1 MPRTVVDLGQAG
13 TQTNGALMA
22 VQQTL
27 RVLATGADAGR
38 AAATVL
44 QSCVST
50 IGGTDGIVLRATDGP
65 PDVLAVSGD
74 PSQALRAA
82 ATAALSE
89 ARPIRR
95 PDGSA
100 RSILAV
106 PVRAGGRTLAAI
118 AVTGDLRALD
128 ASGMSVMADALA
140 VALAASPAPSPLAG
154 ELLEAVGRTSTQ
166 TEPHAALDTV
176 LSTAALL
183 FGASAG
189 CTMEVNGADD
199 GRGGA
204 HVRITA
210 IHGFD
215 RARLIAACED
225 AEFRSF
231 LLSTAPVAVRG
242 TSHVARLIDHGQ
254 SVVSLPLGNGTAT
267 GRLLLLVPRFPDDDR
282 LRLLG
287 AFARAVGGVLQAPEL
302 RRQARSSN
310 QVLAAAA
317 GAVPTPV
324 IVAGADGRL
333 IVMNAAAADLFGL
346 SHLELGQPVSG
357 RLGHEVL
364 ERLLMTGEVV
374 PADIAVVDPQ
384 GRERVFHV
392 TYSNVSDGGRVAA
405 RVVVLDDVTS
415 RNEIERI
422 KGDLVAVIGHELRT
436 PITIVKGSVR
446 TLHKRGA
453 AMDEVTRDFT
463 LDAMGRNLD
472 RLERLIEDL
481 LFVASVNDGP
491 TSVRR
496 EPTDILELLAPVAG
510 ERVRLE
516 CQTKGPV
523 MVEIDGVKI
532 LHAVHHL
539 VDNALKHSDDDVIV
553 EVHVLP
559 DDVEIAVIDHGVG
572 IFSGDIPTLFRRF
585 RQLDGTS
592 TRATGGT
599 GLGLYVARRIV
610 EAHEG
615 RIWCQSRLGQGSR
628 FAFTLPLP

>member
-1 MPRTVVDLGQAG
+1 MPRTVVDLGQTG
-13 TQTNGALMA
+13 TRTPNALTA

-38 AAATVL
+38 AATTVL
-44 QSCVST
+44 QACLVGSSAA
-50 IGGTDGIVLRATDGP
+50 DGVVLRATDGA
-65 PDVLAVSGD
+65 PDVLAVTGE
-74 PSQALRAA
+74 PTHALRAA

-95 PDGSA
+95 ADGSA
-100 RSILAV
+100 RTILAV

-118 AVTGDLRALD
+118 GVSGELRTLD
-128 ASGMSVMADALA
+128 AGGLAVLADALA
-140 VALAASPAPSPLAG
+140 VALAASPTPSPLAG
-154 ELLEAVGRTSTQ
+154 ELLEAVARTSTQ
-166 TEPHAALDTV
+166 NDPHLALDTV
-176 LSTAALL
+176 LATAGPM
-183 FGASAG
+183 FGATAG
-189 CTMEVNGADD
+189 CTIEIAGDDAAGA
-199 GRGGA
+199 RLR
-204 HVRITA
+204 VTA
-210 IHGFD
+210 LLGFD

-225 AEFRSF
+225 TEFRSF
-231 LLSTAPVAVRG
+231 LLLNTPGAVRG
-242 TSHVARLIDHGQ
+242 TSHAARLVDHGQ
-254 SVVSLPLGNGTAT
+254 SLVSLPLANGAST
-267 GRLLLLVPRFPDDDR
+267 GRLVLLLPRYPDDDR

-287 AFARAVGGVLQAPEL
+287 SFARAVGGVLQAPEL
-302 RRQARSSN
+302 RRQARAST
-310 QVLAAAA
+310 QVLASAA
-317 GAVPTPV
+317 GAMPTPV
-324 IVAGADGRL
+324 LVAGPDGRIL
-333 IVMNAAAADLFGL
+333 VMNPAAADLFGL
-346 SHLELGQPVSG
+346 SHLEIGQPVHG
-357 RLGHEVL
+357 RLGNDVI
-364 ERLLMTGEVV
+364 ERLLTIGDEV
-374 PADIAVVDPQ
+374 PADVAIVDAH
-384 GRERVFHV
+384 GSERVFHV
-392 TYSNVSDGGRVAA
+392 GYAHIPDGGRTTA
-405 RVVVLDDVTS
+405 RVIVLDDVTS

-491 TSVRR
+491 TAVRR
-496 EPTDILELLAPVAG
+496 DQTDLVELLTPVAG

-516 CQTKGPV
+516 CQAKEPV
-523 MVEIDGVKI
+523 MLDIDGAKI

-539 VDNALKHSDDDVIV
+539 VDNALKHSNDEVVV
-553 EVHVLP
+553 EIHELP

-592 TRATGGT
+592 TRVTGGT

-628 FAFTLPLP
+628 FAFTLPK

>member
-1 MPRTVVDLGQAG
+1 MSRTVVDLGQAS
-13 TQTNGALMA
+13 TRTPHALTA

-44 QSCVST
+44 QACLVGS
-50 IGGTDGIVLRATDGP
+50 GAANGLVLRASDP
-65 PDVLAVSGD
+65 APDVLALSGE
-74 PSQALRAA
+74 PTHALRAA
-82 ATAALSE
+82 VTAALSD

-95 PDGSA
+95 ADGA
-100 RSILAV
+100 AHTILAV

-118 AVTGDLRALD
+118 GVSGELRTID
-128 ASGMSVMADALA
+128 ASGLSVLADALA
-140 VALAASPAPSPLAG
+140 VALAASPTPSPLAG
-154 ELLEAVGRTSTQ
+154 ELLDAVARTSTQ
-166 TEPHAALDTV
+166 NDPHHALESVLATV
-176 LSTAALL
+176 GPM
-183 FGASAG
+183 FGATAG
-189 CTMEVNGADD
+189 CTVEIGGGDETGA
-199 GRGGA
+199 RLR
-204 HVRITA
+204 VTA
-210 IHGFD
+210 LQGLD
-215 RARLIAACED
+215 RARLIAACEIS
-225 AEFRSF
+225 EFRAF
-231 LLSTAPVAVRG
+231 LLSPAPAAARG
-242 TSHVARLIDHGQ
+242 TSKVARLVDHGQ
-254 SVVSLPLGNGTAT
+254 SLVSLPLGNGVSTS
-267 GRLLLLVPRFPDDDR
+267 RLVLLVPRHPDDDR

-287 AFARAVGGVLQAPEL
+287 AFARAVGEVLRAPEL
-302 RRQARSSN
+302 RRQARAST
-310 QVLAAAA
+310 QVLAGAA
-317 GAVPTPV
+317 GAVPTP
-324 IVAGADGRL
+324 ILVAGPDGRL
-333 IVMNAAAADLFGL
+333 LVMNPAAAGLFGL
-346 SHLELGQPVSG
+346 SPLELGQPVHG
-357 RLGHEVL
+357 RLGNEAL
-364 ERLLMTGEVV
+364 ERLLVSGEDA
-374 PADIAVVDPQ
+374 PAELAVLDPD

-392 TYSNVSDGGRVAA
+392 AYAHIAEGGRTTA

-453 AMDEVTRDFT
+453 AMDDVTRDFT

-491 TSVRR
+491 TAVRR
-496 EPTDILELLAPVAG
+496 EVTDLVEMLKPVAG
-510 ERVRLE
+510 DRVRLVCNAKE
-516 CQTKGPV
+516 PV
-523 MVEIDGVKI
+523 LLEIDGVKV

-539 VDNALKHSDDDVIV
+539 VDNALKHSDDDVLV
-553 EVHVLP
+553 EIHDLP
-559 DDVEIAVIDHGVG
+559 DDVEIAVTDRGVG

-628 FAFTLPLP
+628 FAFTLPK

>member
-1 MPRTVVDLGQAG
+1 MSRTVVELGQAE
-13 TQTNGALMA
+13 TRTSGALTA

-44 QSCVST
+44 QACLVGS
-50 IGGTDGIVLRATDGP
+50 GAGDGVVLRATDGV
-65 PDVLAVSGD
+65 PDVLAVTGD

-95 PDGSA
+95 ADGRA
-100 RSILAV
+100 RTILAV

-118 AVTGDLRALD
+118 GITGELRSLD
-128 ASGMSVMADALA
+128 AGGLSVLADSLA

-154 ELLEAVGRTSTQ
+154 ELLDAIGRVGAQ
-166 TEPHAALDTV
+166 PDPHAALDVV
-176 LSTAALL
+176 LDITGSL

-189 CTMEVNGADD
+189 CTVEINGSDERH
-199 GRGGA
+199 G
-204 HVRITA
+204 HLRITA
-210 IHGFD
+210 IQGFE
-215 RARLIAACED
+215 RARLITACED
-225 AEFRSF
+225 AEFRAF
-231 LLSTAPVAVRG
+231 LLSGSPVAAREA
-242 TSHVARLIDHGQ
+242 SHVARLVGHGLCL
-254 SVVSLPLGNGTAT
+254 VSLPLGGSTSS
-267 GRLLLLVPRFPDDDR
+267 GRLLLLLPRLPDDAR

-287 AFARAVGGVLQAPEL
+287 SFARAIGGALQAPEL
-302 RRQARSSN
+302 RRQARSST

-317 GAVPTPV
+317 GAVTMPV
-324 IVAGADGRL
+324 LVSGPDGRL
-333 IVMNAAAADLFGL
+333 LVMNPAAADLFGL
-346 SHLELGQPVSG
+346 SHLEVGQPAEG
-357 RLGHEVL
+357 RLGNDVL
-364 ERLLMTGEVV
+364 ERLLTTGDES
-374 PADIAVVDPQ
+374 PADVAVLDPH
-384 GRERVFHV
+384 GREHVFHV
-392 TYSNVSDGGRVAA
+392 TYSNVTDGGRTVA

-415 RNEIERI
+415 QNEIERI

-446 TLHKRGA
+446 TLHKRGT

-496 EPTDILELLAPVAG
+496 EPTDLVELLRPVVG
-510 ERVRLE
+510 ERVKFE
-516 CQTKGPV
+516 CASRAPV
-523 MVEIDGVKI
+523 MADVDGVKI

-539 VDNALKHSDDDVIV
+539 VDNALKHSEDDVIL
-553 EVHVLP
+553 EIHELP
-559 DDVEIAVIDHGVG
+559 DDIEIAVLDRGVG

-592 TRATGGT
+592 TRTTGGT

-628 FAFTLPLP
+628 FAFALPR